1 MRVSFRKIT
10 QERKKFVLEQGDL
23 RFECEI
29 YRRNSHVCV
38 LDGYI
43 TGRIALC
50 CDFSGEE
57 FEKEINQKLILYIS
71 DGLWNLQSQFKEDAI
86 DVIEFFD
93 GFIDIAY
100 IFYSE
105 VELIKSDYHT
115 KE

>member
-10 QERKKFVLEQGDL
+10 QEKKRFVLEQDNL
-23 RFECEI
+23 KLECEI
-29 YRRNSHVCV
+29 YRRDSHTCI

-43 TGRIALC
+43 TGKVTLC
-50 CDFSGEE
+50 CDITGEE
-57 FEKEINQKLILYIS
+57 FEKEISQKLVLYIA

-105 VELIKSDYHT
+105 IELIKSDYHI